1 MIKIAVDCFGGDR
14 SPSANVEG
22 AIKALKE
29 NNDLYLILV
38 GDEELIKKE
47 LSNFE
52 YDQERLEI
60 LHASDVITCND
71 TPTDAI
77 RRKKESSMVKAFDL
91 LRNEDDVRGMVS
103 IGSTGAV
110 LAGAVMKVGRIP
122 GVKRPACCPIL
133 PTMNDG
139 IVAICDSGANVDC
152 DPQYLQQFAIMGS
165 LYLNKA
171 YNIENP
177 RVGLLNVGVEE
188 EKGNALVKETY
199 QLLKNETPNI
209 NFKGN
214 MESRELLTGEF
225 DLIVCDGFN
234 GNVLLKSAEGA
245 CLEVMKL
252 LKKTITNGFRNKIG
266 ALLLKKGLYEIKDK
280 MDYNNYGGAVVLGVK
295 KTIVKGHG
303 SSKATAVYH
312 CIKQAYNMEKNNL
325 CEIIAQEISKL
336 NEEKEA
342 NE

>member
-325 CEIIAQEISKL
+325 CGIIAQEISKL

>member
-303 SSKATAVYH
+303 SSKAPAVYH
-312 CIKQAYNMEKNNL
+312 CSKQAYNMEKNN
-325 CEIIAQEISKL
+325 
-336 NEEKEA
+336 
-342 NE
+342 

>member
-22 AIKALKE
+22 AFKALKE
-29 NNDLYLILV
+29 INDLYLILV

-52 YDQERLEI
+52 YDQARIEI
-60 LHASDVITCND
+60 LHASDVISCND

-103 IGSTGAV
+103 IGSTGAL

-152 DPQYLQQFAIMGS
+152 DPLYLQQFAIMGS

-214 MESRELLTGEF
+214 MESRELLTGDY

-245 CLEVMKL
+245 CMEVMKL
-252 LKKTITNGFRNKIG
+252 LKKTIKTGFINKIG
-266 ALLLKKGLYEIKDK
+266 ALLLKKGLYQIKDK

-303 SSKATAVYH
+303 SSKPTAVYH

-325 CEIIAQEISKL
+325 CEIISNEINKL

-342 NE
+342 IE

>member
-52 YDQERLEI
+52 FDQERLEI

-325 CEIIAQEISKL
+325 CDIIAQEISKL

>member
-1 MIKIAVDCFGGDR
+1 
-14 SPSANVEG
+14 
-22 AIKALKE
+22 
-29 NNDLYLILV
+29 
-38 GDEELIKKE
+38 
-47 LSNFE
+47 
-52 YDQERLEI
+52 
-60 LHASDVITCND
+60 
-71 TPTDAI
+71 
-77 RRKKESSMVKAFDL
+77 
-91 LRNEDDVRGMVS
+91 
-103 IGSTGAV
+103 
-110 LAGAVMKVGRIP
+110 
-122 GVKRPACCPIL
+122 
-133 PTMNDG
+133 
-139 IVAICDSGANVDC
+139 
-152 DPQYLQQFAIMGS
+152 
-165 LYLNKA
+165 
-171 YNIENP
+171 
-177 RVGLLNVGVEE
+177 
-188 EKGNALVKETY
+188 
-199 QLLKNETPNI
+199 
-209 NFKGN
+209 

>member
-14 SPSANVEG
+14 SPSSNVEG

-29 NNDLYLILV
+29 IQDLYLILV
-38 GDEELIKKE
+38 GDEELIKSE

-52 YDQERLEI
+52 YEKERIEI

-77 RRKKESSMVKAFDL
+77 RRKKESSLVKAFEL
-91 LRNEDDVRGMVS
+91 LKNEDDVRGMVS

-133 PTMNDG
+133 PTMNEG

-152 DPQYLQQFAIMGS
+152 DPEYLQQFAIMGS

-171 YNIENP
+171 YNVENP

-188 EKGNALVKETY
+188 EKGNSLVKETY
-199 QLLKNETPNI
+199 QLLKNNTPNI
-209 NFKGN
+209 NFVGN
-214 MESRELLTGEF
+214 MESRELLTGDY

-252 LKKTITNGFRNKIG
+252 LKKTITTGFRNKIG
-266 ALLLKKGLYEIKDK
+266 ALLLKKGLYQIKDK

-325 CEIIAQEISKL
+325 CEIISQEITKL
-336 NEEKEA
+336 NEQKEA
-342 NE
+342 LE

>member
-1 MIKIAVDCFGGDR
+1 MIKIAIDCFGGDR
-14 SPSANVEG
+14 SPSSNIEG
-22 AIKALKE
+22 SIKALNE
-29 NNDLYLILV
+29 IEELYLILV
-38 GDEELIKKE
+38 GDEEKINNE

-52 YDQERLEI
+52 YDKNRLEI

-77 RRKKESSMVKAFDL
+77 RRKKESSLVKAFDL
-91 LRNEDDVRGMVS
+91 LKNEDDVKGLVS

-122 GVKRPACCPIL
+122 GVTRPACCPIL
-133 PTMNDG
+133 PTMNEG

-152 DPQYLQQFAIMGS
+152 DPEYLQQFAIMGS

-171 YNIENP
+171 YGIDSP
-177 RVGLLNVGVEE
+177 KVGLLNVGVEE
-188 EKGNALVKETY
+188 EKGNTLVKETY
-199 QLLKNETPNI
+199 QLLKNNTPNI
-209 NFKGN
+209 NFVGN
-214 MESRELLTGEF
+214 MESRELLTGDY

-252 LKKTITNGFRNKIG
+252 LKKTITTGFKNKIG
-266 ALLLKKGLYEIKDK
+266 ALILKKGLYEIKNK

-303 SSKATAVYH
+303 SSKAVAVYH

-325 CEIIAQEISKL
+325 CEIISLEIAKV
-336 NEEKEA
+336 NEQKEA
-342 NE
+342 TE